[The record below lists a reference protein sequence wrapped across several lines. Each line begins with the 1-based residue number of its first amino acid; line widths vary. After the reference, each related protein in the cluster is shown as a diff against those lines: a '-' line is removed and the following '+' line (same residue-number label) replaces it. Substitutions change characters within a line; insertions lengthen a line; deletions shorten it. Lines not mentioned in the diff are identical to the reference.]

1 MLVLFVFVSC
11 DDRDDADSFPV
22 VDYTSLK
29 SSDGYRI
36 PKGTDALHV
45 LNCFYSE
52 FGYGD
57 FEVSG
62 KYEKTETAVLNGKEY
77 SDTLSKDIIGIKVW
91 HVDNSTKGNRVSSFF
106 VEFITTDDEPILLRY
121 KWQYNNTNA
130 WYNDKTDGEITL
142 SFLNTITLNDSDGG
156 GGNMID
162 RNFEIYESYNT
173 KDTATS
179 GEISNIKDSDKNT
192 YRQVST
198 YREHY
203 SSIDI
208 NTTYKI
214 SGNFGVVTTVYI
226 KFNVLQRFGFD
237 TKAFVIKYVKKNGKE
252 VIIDKPT
259 LYSGDSYSVDKEFDI
274 YDSDIDYFVVN
285 FTATVR
291 SNTSSISTSFYDF
304 TVHTAPEGQL
314 TFKDGS
320 GRTWR
325 LADWDEGYTPLQY
338 CGTDGNAHCVL
349 LVSPGRAVASPLR
362 IALADGSSA
371 FPSERIRE
379 FAVSHG
385 SADGIMAAAGRLS

>member
-1 MLVLFVFVSC
+1 MKTKPVLLFLLVLFVFVSC

-36 PKGTDALHV
+36 PKGTDALHI

-106 VEFITTDDEPILLRY
+106 VEFITTDDEPILLHY
-121 KWQYNNTNA
+121 KWQYNDTNA
-130 WYNDKTDGEITL
+130 WYNDKTDGEIVL
-142 SFLNTITLNDSDGG
+142 SFLNDITFNSDSGCG
-156 GGNMID
+156 SMID
-162 RNFEIYESYNT
+162 RNFDIYESYNT
-173 KDTATS
+173 KDTAT
-179 GEISNIKDSDKNT
+179 GGDIVNIKDSDKNT
-192 YRQVST
+192 CRQVST

-208 NTTYKI
+208 NTLYKI

-226 KFNVLQRFGFD
+226 KFNVLQRFGSD
-237 TKAFVIKYVKKNGKE
+237 TKDFIIKYVKKNGKE
-252 VIIDKPT
+252 VIIDKPK
-259 LYSGDSYSVDKEFDI
+259 LYSSDSYSVDKEFNI

-304 TVHTAPEGQL
+304 TVHTAPDGQIAC
-314 TFKDGS
+314 KDGN
-320 GRTWR
+320 GQTWR
-325 LADWDEGYTPLQY
+325 CADWDEEYTPLRY
-338 CGTDGNAHCVL
+338 CGTDKKVHCAL
-349 LVSPGRAVASPLR
+349 LVSPQSAVASPLR
-362 IALADGSSA
+362 V
-371 FPSERIRE
+371 E
-379 FAVSHG
+379 VTN
-385 SADGIMAAAGRLS
+385 GIMAVAGRVS